1 MKTINWKDCQ
11 DKKRKKKTIATF
23 HISKFQGKGRPYC
36 HKPCYAMLFG
46 PQMMGYGSNVV
57 SPANFKR
64 NSDST
69 LYNGEY
75 DFDLKQVFESGEMI
89 HSNGNSQ
96 HNGVLNQK
104 RHSHNTPQAR
114 ANPNQIMEFD
124 FLSETAAESRQI
136 IGSPKKRTPRAISEY
151 TGRE

>member
-1 MKTINWKDCQ
+1 
-11 DKKRKKKTIATF
+11 
-23 HISKFQGKGRPYC
+23 
-36 HKPCYAMLFG
+36 
-46 PQMMGYGSNVV
+46 MMGYGSNVV

-96 HNGVLNQK
+96 QNGVLNQK
-104 RHSHNTPQAR
+104 RHFHNTPQAR